1 MSWAVGELDRVVDA
15 PRAAFASVVVGALVG
30 GAVYLGLLVLLRRRG
45 AHRPSP
51 RCCPAGA
58 GAPAAVDARV
68 TGTCRSRSRA
78 TINILTTV
86 RVRSPVS
93 IRVVT
98 DSSCDLPQPLVDAL
112 RIEIV
117 PLTIRFGDEEL
128 VDRVELSTDEFWAP
142 PRALEAA
149 AGDGGAVGRARSRRS
164 SASSTARG
172 ATGIVCINLSS
183 HLSATM
189 QAAQVAAAAV
199 AGDIPVQVI
208 DSQSASMGLGNLCLT
223 AARRAADGDSLESI
237 VNEVV
242 DRRDRT
248 KLFATLDTLEF
259 LKRGGR
265 VGNARALLG
274 TVLSIK
280 PVIEVR
286 DGVVE
291 EAGKVRTRSKALEG
305 CSRRRRPKG
314 KIEHLA
320 VLHGNAPDRRRAAR
334 AAGADLPARRH
345 HHRRRRPGDRH
356 PRRTPRHRRDVPG
369 RALSVTMHPWN

>member
-1 MSWAVGELDRVVDA
+1 
-15 PRAAFASVVVGALVG
+15 
-30 GAVYLGLLVLLRRRG
+30 
-45 AHRPSP
+45 
-51 RCCPAGA
+51 
-58 GAPAAVDARV
+58 
-68 TGTCRSRSRA
+68 
-78 TINILTTV
+78 
-86 RVRSPVS
+86 VS

-98 DSSCDLPQPLVDAL
+98 DSSCDLPQALVDAL

-128 VDRVELSTDEFWAP
+128 VDREELSTDEFWQRLESTKALPETAAP
-142 PRALEAA
+142 SAGAFEAKF
-149 AGDGGAVGRARSRRS
+149 RELL
-164 SASSTARG
+164 ARG

-183 HLSATM
+183 RLSATM

-199 AGDIPVQVI
+199 ANDIPVQVI
-208 DSQSASMGLGNLCLT
+208 DSQSASMWLGNLCLT

-242 DRRDRT
+242 NRRDRT

-280 PVIEVR
+280 PVIELR
-286 DGVVE
+286 EGVVE
-291 EAGKVRTRSKALEG
+291 EDSKVRTRSRALKLLAAKAAE
-305 CSRRRRPKG
+305 G

-320 VLHGNAPDRRRAAR
+320 VLHGNAPDLDELLELLEPVFPRDDIITGVVGPVIGTH
-334 AAGADLPARRH
+334 AG
-345 HHRRRRPGDRH
+345 
-356 PRRTPRHRRDVPG
+356 PRVIG
-369 RALSVTMHPWN
+369 VTFQVVR

>member
-1 MSWAVGELDRVVDA
+1 
-15 PRAAFASVVVGALVG
+15 
-30 GAVYLGLLVLLRRRG
+30 
-45 AHRPSP
+45 
-51 RCCPAGA
+51 
-58 GAPAAVDARV
+58 
-68 TGTCRSRSRA
+68 
-78 TINILTTV
+78 
-86 RVRSPVS
+86 VS

-98 DSSCDLPQPLVDAL
+98 DSSCDLPQSLVDAL

-128 VDRVELSTDEFWAP
+128 VDREELSTDEFWQRLEHSKLLPETAAP
-142 PRALEAA
+142 SAGAFEAKF
-149 AGDGGAVGRARSRRS
+149 RELL
-164 SASSTARG
+164 ARG
-172 ATGIVCINLSS
+172 ASGVVCINLSS

-199 AGDIPVQVI
+199 SNDIPVQVI

-237 VNEVV
+237 VHEVG

-280 PVIEVR
+280 PVVEVR
-286 DGVVE
+286 EGIVE
-291 EAGKVRTRSKALEG
+291 EAGKVRTRSKALKLLAAKASE
-305 CSRRRRPKG
+305 G

-320 VLHGNAPDRRRAAR
+320 VLDGNAPDVDELLTLLEPIFPRDDIITGVVGPVIGTH
-334 AAGADLPARRH
+334 AG
-345 HHRRRRPGDRH
+345 
-356 PRRTPRHRRDVPG
+356 PRVIG
-369 RALSVTMHPWN
+369 VTYQVVR

>member
-1 MSWAVGELDRVVDA
+1 M
-15 PRAAFASVVVGALVG
+15 
-30 GAVYLGLLVLLRRRG
+30 
-45 AHRPSP
+45 
-51 RCCPAGA
+51 
-58 GAPAAVDARV
+58 
-68 TGTCRSRSRA
+68 
-78 TINILTTV
+78 
-86 RVRSPVS
+86 S

-98 DSSCDLPQPLVDAL
+98 DSSCDLPQSLVDAL

-117 PLTIRFGDEEL
+117 PLTIRFGDEEF
-128 VDRVELSTDEFWAP
+128 VDREELSTDEFWQRLEHSKLLPETAAP
-142 PRALEAA
+142 S
-149 AGDGGAVGRARSRRS
+149 AGAFETTFRELL
-164 SASSTARG
+164 ARG

-199 AGDIPVQVI
+199 ANDIPVQVI

-223 AARRAADGDSLESI
+223 AARRAADGDSLEAI
-237 VNEVV
+237 VQEVV
-242 DRRDRT
+242 NRRDRT

-280 PVIEVR
+280 PVVELR

-291 EAGKVRTRSKALEG
+291 EAGKVRTRSKALKLLAAKASE
-305 CSRRRRPKG
+305 G

-320 VLHGNAPDRRRAAR
+320 VLHGNAPDVDELFALLEPVFPRDDIITGIVGPVIGTH
-334 AAGADLPARRH
+334 AG
-345 HHRRRRPGDRH
+345 
-356 PRRTPRHRRDVPG
+356 PRVIG
-369 RALSVTMHPWN
+369 VTYQVVR

>member
-1 MSWAVGELDRVVDA
+1 
-15 PRAAFASVVVGALVG
+15 
-30 GAVYLGLLVLLRRRG
+30 
-45 AHRPSP
+45 
-51 RCCPAGA
+51 
-58 GAPAAVDARV
+58 
-68 TGTCRSRSRA
+68 
-78 TINILTTV
+78 
-86 RVRSPVS
+86 VS

-98 DSSCDLPQPLVDAL
+98 DSSCDLPQALVDAL

-128 VDRVELSTDEFWAP
+128 VDREELSTDEFWQRLELTKALPETAAP
-142 PRALEAA
+142 SAGAFEAKFRELH
-149 AGDGGAVGRARSRRS
+149 G
-164 SASSTARG
+164 RG
-172 ATGIVCINLSS
+172 ATGVVCINLSS

-199 AGDIPVQVI
+199 ANDIPVQVI

-237 VNEVV
+237 VDEVV
-242 DRRDRT
+242 NRRDRT

-280 PVIEVR
+280 PVVELR

-291 EAGKVRTRSKALEG
+291 EAGKVRTRSKALKLLAAKAAED
-305 CSRRRRPKG
+305 R
-314 KIEHLA
+314 IEHLA
-320 VLHGNAPDRRRAAR
+320 VLHGNAPDVDELLTMLEPVFPRDDIITGVVGPVIGTH
-334 AAGADLPARRH
+334 AG
-345 HHRRRRPGDRH
+345 
-356 PRRTPRHRRDVPG
+356 PRVIG
-369 RALSVTMHPWN
+369 VTFQVVR

>member
-1 MSWAVGELDRVVDA
+1 
-15 PRAAFASVVVGALVG
+15 
-30 GAVYLGLLVLLRRRG
+30 
-45 AHRPSP
+45 
-51 RCCPAGA
+51 
-58 GAPAAVDARV
+58 
-68 TGTCRSRSRA
+68 
-78 TINILTTV
+78 
-86 RVRSPVS
+86 VS

-98 DSSCDLPQPLVDAL
+98 DSSCDLPQALVDAL

-128 VDRVELSTDEFWAP
+128 VDREELSTDEFWHRLEHSKVLPETAAP
-142 PRALEAA
+142 SAGAFEAKF
-149 AGDGGAVGRARSRRS
+149 RELL
-164 SASSTARG
+164 ARG

-189 QAAQVAAAAV
+189 QAAQVAAATV
-199 AGDIPVQVI
+199 ANHIPVQVI

-237 VNEVV
+237 VHEVV

-280 PVIEVR
+280 PVVELRGGI
-286 DGVVE
+286 VE
-291 EAGKVRTRSKALEG
+291 EAGKVRTRSKALKLLAGKAAE
-305 CSRRRRPKG
+305 G

-320 VLHGNAPDRRRAAR
+320 VLHGNAPDLDELLDLLQPVFPRDDIITGVVGPVIGTH
-334 AAGADLPARRH
+334 AG
-345 HHRRRRPGDRH
+345 
-356 PRRTPRHRRDVPG
+356 PRVIG
-369 RALSVTMHPWN
+369 VTFQVVR

>member
-1 MSWAVGELDRVVDA
+1 
-15 PRAAFASVVVGALVG
+15 
-30 GAVYLGLLVLLRRRG
+30 
-45 AHRPSP
+45 
-51 RCCPAGA
+51 
-58 GAPAAVDARV
+58 
-68 TGTCRSRSRA
+68 
-78 TINILTTV
+78 
-86 RVRSPVS
+86 VS

-98 DSSCDLPQPLVDAL
+98 DSSCDLPQSLVDAL

-117 PLTIRFGDEEL
+117 PLTIRFGDEEF
-128 VDRVELSTDEFWAP
+128 VDREELSTDEFWQRLEHSKLLPETAAP
-142 PRALEAA
+142 S
-149 AGDGGAVGRARSRRS
+149 AGAFETTFRELL
-164 SASSTARG
+164 ARG

-199 AGDIPVQVI
+199 ANDIPVQVI

-223 AARRAADGDSLESI
+223 AARRAADGDSLEAI
-237 VNEVV
+237 VQEVV
-242 DRRDRT
+242 NRRDRT

-280 PVIEVR
+280 PVVELR

-291 EAGKVRTRSKALEG
+291 EAGKVRTRSKALKLLAAKASE
-305 CSRRRRPKG
+305 G

-320 VLHGNAPDRRRAAR
+320 VLHGNAPDVDELFALLEPVFPRDDIITGIVGPVIGTH
-334 AAGADLPARRH
+334 AG
-345 HHRRRRPGDRH
+345 
-356 PRRTPRHRRDVPG
+356 PRVIG
-369 RALSVTMHPWN
+369 VTYQVVR

>member
-1 MSWAVGELDRVVDA
+1 M
-15 PRAAFASVVVGALVG
+15 
-30 GAVYLGLLVLLRRRG
+30 
-45 AHRPSP
+45 
-51 RCCPAGA
+51 
-58 GAPAAVDARV
+58 
-68 TGTCRSRSRA
+68 
-78 TINILTTV
+78 
-86 RVRSPVS
+86 S

-98 DSSCDLPQPLVDAL
+98 DSSCDLPQALVDAL

-128 VDRVELSTDEFWAP
+128 VDREELSTDEFWQRLESTKTLPETAAP
-142 PRALEAA
+142 S
-149 AGDGGAVGRARSRRS
+149 AGAFESKFRELL
-164 SASSTARG
+164 ARG

-199 AGDIPVQVI
+199 SNDIPVQVI

-223 AARRAADGDSLESI
+223 AARRAADGDSLEAI
-237 VNEVV
+237 VQEVV

-280 PVIEVR
+280 PVIELR

-291 EAGKVRTRSKALEG
+291 EAGKVRTRSKALKLLAAKASE
-305 CSRRRRPKG
+305 G

-320 VLHGNAPDRRRAAR
+320 VLHGNAPDLDELLELLEPVFPRDDIITGVVGPVIGTH
-334 AAGADLPARRH
+334 AG
-345 HHRRRRPGDRH
+345 
-356 PRRTPRHRRDVPG
+356 PRVIG
-369 RALSVTMHPWN
+369 VTFQVVR

>member
-1 MSWAVGELDRVVDA
+1 
-15 PRAAFASVVVGALVG
+15 
-30 GAVYLGLLVLLRRRG
+30 
-45 AHRPSP
+45 
-51 RCCPAGA
+51 
-58 GAPAAVDARV
+58 
-68 TGTCRSRSRA
+68 
-78 TINILTTV
+78 
-86 RVRSPVS
+86 VS

-98 DSSCDLPQPLVDAL
+98 DSSCDLPQALVDAL

-128 VDRVELSTDEFWAP
+128 VDREELSTDEFWQRLEHSKLLPETAAP
-142 PRALEAA
+142 SAGAFEAKF
-149 AGDGGAVGRARSRRS
+149 RELL
-164 SASSTARG
+164 ARG
-172 ATGIVCINLSS
+172 ATGIVCVNLSS

-199 AGDIPVQVI
+199 ANDIPVQVI

-237 VNEVV
+237 VHEVV

-280 PVIEVR
+280 PVIEVS
-286 DGVVE
+286 GGIVE
-291 EAGKVRTRSKALEG
+291 EAGKVRTRSKALKLLAAKASE
-305 CSRRRRPKG
+305 G

-320 VLHGNAPDRRRAAR
+320 VLHGNAPDLDELLELLEPVFPRDDIITGVVGPVIGTH
-334 AAGADLPARRH
+334 AG
-345 HHRRRRPGDRH
+345 
-356 PRRTPRHRRDVPG
+356 PRVIG
-369 RALSVTMHPWN
+369 VTFQVVR